1 MSKTVFVLDPYHQD
15 AIDLLKSTPG
25 LDVILPSDAR
35 KSKWHV
41 EADAVILRSETK
53 LTAADFQ
60 AAQHLQVVVKQ
71 GVGVDNI
78 DLEAAKATG
87 IAVHNTPALNSEAVA
102 ELSLALAL
110 SLSRRVAEFDRR
122 IRNGERIIRSQTLG
136 LSLFRKTV
144 GVVGMGN
151 IGSVAAKKWIGACQ
165 ATIISYDPLAP
176 EDAWQ
181 DIPHRR
187 VKTLDELLR
196 NSDVVTLHL
205 PLLPTTKNVIGASEL
220 EIMKDN
226 AILVNSARGGLIN
239 ETALLQALKQR
250 RIWGA
255 VLDAMETEPPTL
267 EAYSELLKLDN
278 VILTPHVGASTREN
292 QINSGLAVVK
302 TMLAVLAGDK
312 DAPGKL
318 V

>member
-60 AAQHLQVVVKQ
+60 EAQHLQVVVKQ

>member
-250 RIWGA
+250 RLWGA